1 MLRTL
6 FYCERIQ
13 RHAIVGMDGFPRTA
27 FEAQLAVPELVVCR
41 AIDGRDNTVRIVL
54 WYLQGLVG

>member
-1 MLRTL
+1 
-6 FYCERIQ
+6 
-13 RHAIVGMDGFPRTA
+13 MDGISRTS
-27 FEAQLAVPELVVCR
+27 FEAQLAGSGLVECR